1 MSSTTLAALARE
13 NGITASLV
21 GYQAPG
27 TILTEKAKVV
37 TITAPD
43 DHPHGEYGADDQV
56 DPFDMCAAHLR
67 IAAGYRTNSGKMSAE
82 AKLASK
88 ELARRGANRP
98 VKAARKS
105 LIAAALA
112 EAGLLDD

>member
-1 MSSTTLAALARE
+1 MSTLASLARE
-13 NGITASLV
+13 HGITASLV

-27 TILTEKAKVV
+27 TIMAEKAKVT

-43 DHPHGEYGADDQV
+43 DHPHGEYDAGAQV
-56 DPFDMCAAHLR
+56 DPFDMSKAHLR
-67 IAAGYRTNSGKMSAE
+67 IAAAYRTPSGRISAE
-82 AKLASK
+82 ATLASR

-112 EAGLLDD
+112 EAGLLD